1 MTPPHL
7 SSTFGSSALHDP
19 ALNKGTAFTEEE
31 RDALGL
37 RGFLP
42 PRVHTQE
49 EQMSRVLEN
58 VRKKSSDLERYI
70 FMIGLQDRNEML
82 FYRTLL
88 EHLEEMM
95 PIIYTPT
102 VGLACQQY
110 GHIFRRPRGLFL
122 TSREAGKFPQIL
134 RNWPAK
140 EVQVIVVTDG
150 ERILGLG
157 DLGADGMGIPVG
169 KLALYTACAGVH
181 PSGCLPVT
189 IDVGTNN
196 EDLLKDPLYIGI
208 QQRRMRGAGYDNLID
223 EFITAA
229 QEVFPQ
235 AMIQFE
241 DFGNQNAFRF
251 LKTYRKRVC
260 TFNDDIQGTAAV
272 ALAGLYSALRI
283 TRNPLT
289 EQIFL
294 FFGAGE
300 AGTGVA
306 ELLVLAMVQGGLSE
320 KNARAR
326 CWFHDSKGLVVRGRT
341 DLAEHKIP
349 YAHDHPCVDG
359 LPGAVSAIRPTVLIG
374 VSGQPGTFNE
384 SVLRRMADLNERPI
398 IFALSNP
405 TSKAECIA
413 EDAYRFTGGRAIF
426 ASGSPFAPVFLDG
439 KKFITSQGN
448 NAYIFPGVGL
458 GIVSVQSKLV
468 SDEMFLAAAHTLA
481 AQTSVEDL
489 QLGRIYPPLSRIRE
503 VSLAIAIAVAEVAYR
518 SGLASIPMP
527 DDLPSHIQSQ
537 MYDPKYP
544 AHLPGAGEQPM
555 VFSGLGQKER
565 RPSACPTVIT

>member
-1 MTPPHL
+1 MVASPPHTMTTSNL
-7 SSTFGSSALHDP
+7 SSRFGSSLLHDP

-31 RDALGL
+31 RDGLGL

-42 PRVHTQE
+42 PRVHPQQ
-49 EQMSRVLEN
+49 EQMLRVLEN
-58 VRKKSSDLERYI
+58 LRSKSSDLERYI
-70 FMIGLQDRNEML
+70 FMIGLQDRNETL
-82 FYRTLL
+82 FYHIVL
-88 EHLEEMM
+88 ENLEAMM

-122 TSREAGKFPQIL
+122 TTREAGKFAQIL

-196 EDLLKDPLYIGI
+196 EDLLKDPLYIGTL
-208 QQRRMRGAGYDNLID
+208 QRRMRGAAYDNLID
-223 EFITAA
+223 EFMTAV
-229 QEVFPQ
+229 QEVFPH
-235 AMIQFE
+235 ALIQFE
-241 DFGNQNAFRF
+241 DFGNQNAFRL
-251 LKTYRKRVC
+251 LKKYRNRAC
-260 TFNDDIQGTAAV
+260 TFNDDMQGTAAV
-272 ALAGLYSALRI
+272 ALAGVYSALRI
-283 TRNPLT
+283 TKNPLIDQT
-289 EQIFL
+289 FL

-300 AGTGVA
+300 AGTGIA
-306 ELLVLAMVQGGLSE
+306 ELFVLAMVQSGLTE
-320 KNARAR
+320 ENARAR
-326 CWFHDSKGLVVRGRT
+326 CWFHDSKGLVVKSRT
-341 DLAEHKIP
+341 DLADHKIP
-349 YAHDHPCVDG
+349 FAHDYPFVDG
-359 LPGAVSAIRPTVLIG
+359 LMAAVNAIRPKVLIG
-374 VSGQPGTFNE
+374 VSGQPGTFSE
-384 SVLRRMADLNERPI
+384 SVLRQMGEVNERPI

-439 KKFITSQGN
+439 KKFIPGQGN
-448 NAYIFPGVGL
+448 NAYIFPGMGL
-458 GIVSVQSKLV
+458 GIVSARSKLV
-468 SDEMFLAAAHTLA
+468 TDEMFLAAAHTLA
-481 AQTSVEDL
+481 AQTSLEDL
-489 QLGRIYPPLSRIRE
+489 QLGRIYPPLSKIRE

-527 DDLPSHIQSQ
+527 DDLPTHIQSQ
-537 MYDPKYP
+537 MFDTKYP
-544 AHLPGAGEQPM
+544 AYLPAE
-555 VFSGLGQKER
+555 
-565 RPSACPTVIT
+565 